1 MTKKVT
7 LGQRIQREVKQ
18 SWDLYLLAI
27 PMVAYYIIFCYGPMY
42 GVQIAFLDYN
52 PFKGIAG
59 SKYVGLKHF
68 INFFSMPTWQTYL
81 WNTLRISLSGL
92 VFSFPIPI
100 ILALMFNSL
109 PNKRFR
115 KAVQTVFY
123 MPHFVST
130 VVLIAILD
138 LFINSEVGVI
148 NKIIRAIGLTPIN
161 FDSAAAFLPSYI
173 ISGIWS
179 GAGWGTIIY
188 TGALT
193 SIPSELYEAAMIDGA
208 TKMQRIKHIELPAII
223 PTLSI
228 TLIMAV
234 GGIMSVGH
242 EKTFLMQKATN
253 ISVSEIIST
262 YTYKSGLVSSQF
274 SYASAIGLTNSIV
287 NCFLL
292 IIANYA
298 SRKLSGTAL
307 W

>member
-115 KAVQTVFY
+115 KTVQTVFY

-298 SRKLSGTAL
+298 SRKFSGTAL

>member
-138 LFINSEVGVI
+138 LFINSEMGVI

-242 EKTFLMQKATN
+242 EKTFLVQKATN

-262 YTYKSGLVSSQF
+262 YTYKSCLVSSQF

-298 SRKLSGTAL
+298 SRKFSGTAL